1 MLWYHGWMMARPRDW
16 VIKAGLIISV
26 TTKHAAANMH
36 SQRTLAANQRQVS
49 KSRDHSRPI
58 RGQYPGHVIT
68 LDQSEASIQV
78 AWSLSTNQRLVSRS
92 RDHSRPIRGQYAQ
105 SEDTH
110 MGNVCL
116 CDPACSYRRQEEVF
130 TRYWYLSISG
140 SLDACLIELCCQHRR
155 IWNCKQLLEWTL
167 G

>member
-1 MLWYHGWMMARPRDW
+1 MRIIWDVVISWMDDGPATRLSYQGWINHQCHNKTR
-16 VIKAGLIISV
+16 G
-26 TTKHAAANMH
+26 
-36 SQRTLAANQRQVS
+36 
-49 KSRDHSRPI
+49 
-58 RGQYPGHVIT
+58 GQYAQSEDT
-68 LDQSEASIQV
+68 RSQSEASIQV
-78 AWSLSTNQRLVSRS
+78 AWSLSTNQRPVSWS
-92 RDHSRPIRGQYAQ
+92 RDHSRPITGQYAQ